1 MGLSIAVFHSRIRG
15 GKESCYMDTAA
26 IKLKTNSQ
34 QFTRGYLICLGATIS
49 WAFTGIII
57 RYLNVKFG
65 LPALVLAYWRDLF
78 VTLGLLLA
86 LAITHPA
93 RLRLPSGQFKFLAVY
108 GMVLAFFNTLWTF
121 SVALN
126 GAAVSTVL
134 AYSSAAFTAILGWW
148 LLNESLGKVKLF
160 AVALGFTGCVFVSG
174 AYDLSVWRLNPFGI
188 LTGILTGLLFAGYS
202 LLGRASSNRSINPW
216 TALVYTFSF
225 AAILL
230 LGMNLASGWITE
242 TPPGAQLLWLG
253 RSTLG
258 WGILLLLALG
268 PTIGGFGLYSLSL
281 TLLPASVAN
290 LIAMLEP
297 ALTAVMAYLLLGER
311 LNGMQWL
318 GSLCIIGCVLI
329 VRLNENLRVVIAS
342 A

>member
-1 MGLSIAVFHSRIRG
+1 
-15 GKESCYMDTAA
+15 
-26 IKLKTNSQ
+26 
-34 QFTRGYLICLGATIS
+34 
-49 WAFTGIII
+49 
-57 RYLNVKFG
+57 
-65 LPALVLAYWRDLF
+65 
-78 VTLGLLLA
+78 
-86 LAITHPA
+86 
-93 RLRLPSGQFKFLAVY
+93 
-108 GMVLAFFNTLWTF
+108 
-121 SVALN
+121 
-126 GAAVSTVL
+126 
-134 AYSSAAFTAILGWW
+134 
-148 LLNESLGKVKLF
+148 
-160 AVALGFTGCVFVSG
+160 
-174 AYDLSVWRLNPFGI
+174 
-188 LTGILTGLLFAGYS
+188 
-202 LLGRASSNRSINPW
+202 
-216 TALVYTFSF
+216 
-225 AAILL
+225 
-230 LGMNLASGWITE
+230 
-242 TPPGAQLLWLG
+242 LLWLG